1 MQTLLVDTAAWIGL
15 EVVNDQNHQAAL
27 QFRQRSGRSY
37 RWVTT
42 NWIIWETVTW
52 LRRRVDLAAAVRFG
66 ERVWTSSRLDVVSV
80 TSDHEASAWKIFRRY
95 RDKDFGYVDCSSF
108 AVMQALRIDV
118 AFSFDTHFRQ
128 AGFPVLPEQFEG

>member
-1 MQTLLVDTAAWIGL
+1 MQTLFVDTAAWIGL

-27 QFRQRSGRSY
+27 QFRQRSGRTY

-52 LRRRVDLAAAVRFG
+52 LRRRVDHAAAVRFG
-66 ERVWTSSRLDVVSV
+66 ERVLTSSRLDVVSV
-80 TSDHEASAWKIFRRY
+80 TSDHEASAWTIFRRY
-95 RDKDFGYVDCSSF
+95 RDKDFGFVDCSSF

>member
-1 MQTLLVDTAAWIGL
+1 MQTLFVDTAAWIGL

-27 QFRQRSGRSY
+27 QFRQRSGRTY

-52 LRRRVDLAAAVRFG
+52 LRRRVDHAAAVRFG
-66 ERVWTSSRLDVVSV
+66 ERVWTSSRLDIVSV

-128 AGFPVLPEQFEG
+128 AGFQVLPEQFEG

>member
-1 MQTLLVDTAAWIGL
+1 MQTLFVDTAAWIGL

-27 QFRQRSGRSY
+27 QFRQRSGRTY

-52 LRRRVDLAAAVRFG
+52 LRRRVDHAAAVRFG
-66 ERVWTSSRLDVVSV
+66 ERVWASSRLDVVSV
-80 TSDHEASAWKIFRRY
+80 TSDHEAGAWKIFRRY
-95 RDKDFGYVDCSSF
+95 RDKDFGFVDCSSF